1 MNALKAQTGTYEN
14 SSLIERLPP
23 VRGRYSENAPL
34 GNLTWFQVGGPA
46 EVLFK
51 PADQEDLAKFLAGC
65 PEDVPISIMG
75 VASNLIIRDGGIP
88 GVTIRL
94 GRDFAAIETEG
105 TEVYAGAA
113 ALDMNVALTCAR
125 AGIGGLEFFSG
136 IPGTIGGALRMN
148 AGSYGTETID
158 VLIEAEA
165 VDREGVLRC
174 LKPGIDM
181 NLTYRNN
188 DIPENFIFTG
198 ARFRGCAEDPETIE
212 RRMNEIKERRAASQ
226 PIKSKTG
233 GSTFANPLPEQ
244 LAGTAFEG
252 KKAWQLIDAA
262 GCRGLTIGG
271 AQMSEK
277 HCNFMIN
284 IGGATAENLETLGE
298 TVRKRV
304 FDMAGIW
311 LRWEIRRIGVPL
323 EGSLGYSTP
332 TAGAA

>member
-1 MNALKAQTGTYEN
+1 MSALKTKSGTYEN
-14 SSLIERLPP
+14 SRLIERLPP

-34 GNLTWFQVGGPA
+34 GGMTWFQVGGPA

-51 PADQEDLAKFLAGC
+51 PADQDDLAKFLAGC
-65 PEDVPISIMG
+65 PEDVPVAIMG

-88 GVTIRL
+88 GVTVRL
-94 GRDFAAIETEG
+94 GRDFATIETEG

-125 AGIGGLEFFSG
+125 AGVGGLEFFSG

-148 AGSYGTETID
+148 AGAYGTETID

-165 VDREGVLRC
+165 IDRDGVLRC
-174 LKPGIDM
+174 LKPGVDM

-188 DIPENFIFTG
+188 DIPENFIFVG
-198 ARFRGCAEDPETIE
+198 ARFRGCAENPVVIE

-233 GSTFANPLPEQ
+233 GSTFANPLPEE
-244 LAGTAFEG
+244 LAGTAHEG

-284 IGGATAENLETLGE
+284 TGGATAENLEALGE

-304 FDMAGIW
+304 FDMAGVW

-323 EGSLGYSTP
+323 EGGLGVSTP